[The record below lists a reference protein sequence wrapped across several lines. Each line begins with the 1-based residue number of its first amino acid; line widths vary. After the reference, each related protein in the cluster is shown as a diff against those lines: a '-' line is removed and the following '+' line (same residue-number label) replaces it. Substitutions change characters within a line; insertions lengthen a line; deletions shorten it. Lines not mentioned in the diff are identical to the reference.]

1 MHGILCY
8 MLTIVAF
15 HNMPLQKFL
24 TIPYFASEIIQCK
37 VILYGMVWNYL
48 ELHGMPCYMIVLLK
62 LHHLLGMA
70 SAEFRLGRV
79 THSCEGLCQSGDR
92 GMVSR
97 HSAMSQRKISNG
109 NF

>member
-1 MHGILCY
+1 
-8 MLTIVAF
+8 
-15 HNMPLQKFL
+15 
-24 TIPYFASEIIQCK
+24 
-37 VILYGMVWNYL
+37 MVWNFL
-48 ELHGMPCYMIVLLK
+48 ESQGMPCYMIVLLK

-97 HSAMSQRKISNG
+97 HHEPAENIKWKFLKTNPWNTKANSGCKPRV
-109 NF
+109 

>member
-1 MHGILCY
+1 
-8 MLTIVAF
+8 
-15 HNMPLQKFL
+15 
-24 TIPYFASEIIQCK
+24 
-37 VILYGMVWNYL
+37 MVWNFL
-48 ELHGMPCYMIVLLK
+48 ESHGMPCYMIVLLK

-97 HSAMSQRKISNG
+97 HHEPAENIKWKFLKTNPWNTKANPGCKPRPNPQSSCSHDLDDILVKQGSIGAILR
-109 NF
+109 

>member
-1 MHGILCY
+1 
-8 MLTIVAF
+8 
-15 HNMPLQKFL
+15 
-24 TIPYFASEIIQCK
+24 
-37 VILYGMVWNYL
+37 MVWNFL
-48 ELHGMPCYMIVLLK
+48 KSHGMPCYMIVLLK

-97 HSAMSQRKISNG
+97 HHEPAENINENILILETITAYFLHGCTG
-109 NF
+109 NTGYWDLGRV